1 MTTQAEVKESQI
13 PEKFCVF
20 AQKRRNLENFCL
32 LTMHYF
38 STPRELA
45 TKMDIV
51 EDSAL
56 NWKDQGNHK
65 SQMRGNLYAPPSCEH
80 QRCN

>member
-1 MTTQAEVKESQI
+1 MTTEAEVKESLM
-13 PEKFCVF
+13 PETFCVF
-20 AQKRRNLENFCL
+20 AQKRSTLENVCL

-38 STPRELA
+38 STPTELA

-56 NWKDQGNHK
+56 NGKDQGNHK
-65 SQMRGNLYAPPSCEH
+65 SQMRGNLYAPPSREH